1 VLMRSAACA
10 ALMSLVCACD
20 CHLLGQHARACV
32 QQSGQRTR
40 CNSLLLLPRH
50 VPQAPLV
57 RRRVACMSVE
67 GSEVD
72 PPADEREDN
81 SAFTA
86 FTSEIAQS
94 PLLRQYG
101 AAKAKA
107 ALAKAKESLADNVAE
122 EYDAG
127 LDYGRKL
134 RARFLSP
141 RIDDPGLPFAD
152 ALVCI
157 GGALF
162 IAQWALSPTIP
173 LGIKIPPP
181 SWLVPAALPPTIDWR
196 GIPYILPTLA
206 HGSELAFCW
215 VLGALA
221 ANAYE
226 SEAYTGTLR
235 EAISRTWRAGAFA
248 VGVLLLSTQLA
259 TSISLSS
266 QGLDPASVVTTA
278 GIDSGSSAD
287 VQIITSLFEVVCDVG
302 VQAVQLTLFRAY
314 RWREA
319 QGPPPGTR
327 GRPDYG
333 ADEYNPMQTPPRKK

>member
-141 RIDDPGLPFAD
+141 RIDDQGLPFAD
-152 ALVCI
+152 ALASAAHFLSRS
-157 GGALF
+157 GRSALPSPLASRFHRPRGSSRPHSRRRLTGAGSPTSCRRSRTAANSPSAGYSARSLPTHTSLRRTP
-162 IAQWALSPTIP
+162 ARSERLSPEH
-173 LGIKIPPP
+173 GA
-181 SWLVPAALPPTIDWR
+181 PA
-196 GIPYILPTLA
+196 
-206 HGSELAFCW
+206 
-215 VLGALA
+215 
-221 ANAYE
+221 
-226 SEAYTGTLR
+226 
-235 EAISRTWRAGAFA
+235 
-248 VGVLLLSTQLA
+248 LLLLGCCSCR
-259 TSISLSS
+259 LSWR
-266 QGLDPASVVTTA
+266 PR
-278 GIDSGSSAD
+278 SGSARR
-287 VQIITSLFEVVCDVG
+287 VWTQ
-302 VQAVQLTLFRAY
+302 
-314 RWREA
+314 
-319 QGPPPGTR
+319 PPW
-327 GRPDYG
+327 
-333 ADEYNPMQTPPRKK
+333 